1 MLKCFSNDCGWE
13 MKTSC
18 MQNTNAF
25 KIRYFND
32 IHTCPM
38 RERILTNIEAMLS
51 FVSGMATPKLVNH
64 KRTHTP
70 NDIVQDIK
78 AAYGVD
84 L

>member
-1 MLKCFSNDCGWE
+1 
-13 MKTSC
+13 
-18 MQNTNAF
+18 
-25 KIRYFND
+25 
-32 IHTCPM
+32 M